1 MQSKLWRE
9 TSLVLAFLLAATA
22 VIAAT
27 GADMAIASH
36 FHTSGGWPV
45 GRQFPWGLLYQID
58 RYPGAALAII
68 GLCAACSSS
77 LRPEWRNW
85 RRKGLFLVLLLALGP
100 GLMVN
105 VVLKDH
111 WGRPRPREVVQLG
124 GTEQFLQPW
133 QPGTNVQGRS
143 FPSGH
148 ASAAFYLSAPFFIY
162 RRRKKQLARRW
173 LVGGVVFGLLM
184 GYARLAQGGHFLSDI
199 IWAWGIVYLTGL
211 LLAAVVLEKR
221 DAGTECK
228 LQAGYQDGRGE
239 LCWLKTNG

>member
-1 MQSKLWRE
+1 MQSKLWGE
-9 TSLVLAFLLAATA
+9 ALLVVAFLLATTA

-36 FHTSGGWPV
+36 FYVAGGWPV
-45 GRQFPWGLLYQID
+45 GEQFPWNLLYQID
-58 RYPGAALAII
+58 RYPGAVLGII
-68 GLCAACSSS
+68 GLCAACSGS
-77 LRPEWRNW
+77 LKPGWRNW
-85 RRKGLFLVLLLALGP
+85 RRQGLFLVLLLALGP

-105 VVLKDH
+105 MVFKDH

-124 GTEQFLQPW
+124 GTEPFLQPW
-133 QPGTNVQGRS
+133 QPGINGQGRS

-162 RRRKKQLARRW
+162 RRSKKRLARRW

-211 LLAAVVLEKR
+211 LLAAVLLERR
-221 DAGTECK
+221 DAGTEFN
-228 LQAGYQDGRGE
+228 LQTGYQGGRGK
-239 LCWLKTNG
+239 LCWLKANG